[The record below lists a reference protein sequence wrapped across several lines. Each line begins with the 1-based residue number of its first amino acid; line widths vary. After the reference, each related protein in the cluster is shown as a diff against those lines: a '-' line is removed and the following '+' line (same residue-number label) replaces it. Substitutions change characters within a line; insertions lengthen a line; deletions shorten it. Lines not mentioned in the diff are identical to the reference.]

1 MFRSYVIFGSATI
14 MSDYHSEPFQAR
26 IGSFLYMPSDLD
38 VALPVGL
45 DLLPKSDT
53 YNYGLAIAAFYMNGT
68 TPF

>member
-1 MFRSYVIFGSATI
+1 
-14 MSDYHSEPFQAR
+14 
-26 IGSFLYMPSDLD
+26 MPSDLD
-38 VALPVGL
+38 VALPVEL